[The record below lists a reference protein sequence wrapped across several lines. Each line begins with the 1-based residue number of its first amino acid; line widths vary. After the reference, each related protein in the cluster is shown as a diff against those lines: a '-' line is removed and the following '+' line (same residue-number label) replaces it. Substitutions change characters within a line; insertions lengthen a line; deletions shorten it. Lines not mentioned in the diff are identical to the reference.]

1 MDTLKIEKYG
11 FKHTGNI
18 FRNNSPGALVEKALL
33 HKEGRLSRA
42 GALCIE
48 TGERTGRSPNDKYIV
63 DTPAVHDLIAWGN
76 VNRPVSREVFDQ
88 VYDQIVNYLND
99 KDLYVF
105 DGFAGANRKYQY
117 GFRVINEKASQNLF
131 IRNLLIR
138 PKKEQLKDFKE
149 DFLILV
155 APGCKVDYQKLGLNS
170 EAAIMIDFEKQIVQ
184 AATCLPYRNTL
195 YHLPASYCMF
205 FIFCII
211 RCLVSHI
218 DGDGCLLYLPAIAL
232 LSGTWL

>member
-1 MDTLKIEKYG
+1 MGTLNIEKYG
-11 FKHTGNI
+11 FNHTGNI
-18 FRNNSPGALVEKALL
+18 FRNNPPGALVEKALL

-48 TGERTGRSPNDKYIV
+48 TGERTGRSPDDKYIV

-76 VNRPVSREVFDQ
+76 VNRPVSAEVFDQ
-88 VYDQIVNYLND
+88 VYDQMIQYLND
-99 KDLYVF
+99 KDLYIF

-155 APGCKVDYQKLGLNS
+155 APGCKVDYKKLGLNS
-170 EAAIMIDFEKQIVQ
+170 EAAIMINFEIGRAHV
-184 AATCLPYRNTL
+184 
-195 YHLPASYCMF
+195 
-205 FIFCII
+205 
-211 RCLVSHI
+211 
-218 DGDGCLLYLPAIAL
+218 
-232 LSGTWL
+232 

>member
-18 FRNNSPGALVEKALL
+18 FRNNPPGALAEKALL

-88 VYDQIVNYLND
+88 V
-99 KDLYVF
+99 
-105 DGFAGANRKYQY
+105 
-117 GFRVINEKASQNLF
+117 
-131 IRNLLIR
+131 
-138 PKKEQLKDFKE
+138 
-149 DFLILV
+149 
-155 APGCKVDYQKLGLNS
+155 
-170 EAAIMIDFEKQIVQ
+170 
-184 AATCLPYRNTL
+184 
-195 YHLPASYCMF
+195 
-205 FIFCII
+205 
-211 RCLVSHI
+211 
-218 DGDGCLLYLPAIAL
+218 
-232 LSGTWL
+232 